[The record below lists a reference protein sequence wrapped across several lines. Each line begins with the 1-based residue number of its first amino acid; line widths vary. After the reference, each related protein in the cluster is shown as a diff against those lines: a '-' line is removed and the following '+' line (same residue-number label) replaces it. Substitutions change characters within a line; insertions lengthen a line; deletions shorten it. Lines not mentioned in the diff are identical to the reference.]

1 MRLYTERLCLR
12 PVSPEDSESL
22 FAIYG
27 DPATNQF
34 NPAGPFPDREH
45 ADLVLS
51 GWLAHWRQHG
61 FGNWAISLRQQ
72 PDKTLGFGGIARRKI
87 ATETMN
93 NLGYR
98 FARYAWGQ
106 GLATEFARVIL
117 HHSFHQLNMPEVA
130 ATVRQ
135 NHLASQRVLQKVG
148 LKVCGQIDD
157 VPGAPVSLLFRLR
170 HEEWRVQTY
179 ESGGGPVA

>member
-12 PVSPEDSESL
+12 PVSPDDSEPL

-45 ADLVLS
+45 ANLVLS

-61 FGNWAISLRQQ
+61 FGIWAISLRHE
-72 PDKTLGFGGIARRKI
+72 PYKTLGFGGISRREV
-87 ATETMN
+87 ASETIN

-98 FARYAWGQ
+98 FACDAWGQ
-106 GLATEFARVIL
+106 GLATECARVIL

-135 NHLASQRVLQKVG
+135 NHLASQRVLQKIG
-148 LKVCGQIDD
+148 LQLRGHIDD
-157 VPGAPVSLLFRLR
+157 VPGAPASLLFRLR

-179 ESGGGPVA
+179 EQGAGPVA